1 MSENY
6 SRADRL
12 FILANVCKQNNINP
26 DSPTYMGLIIRVA
39 TSKLKIS
46 IDTAKEYAEAL
57 SSAYRADKWETIA
70 RKQETAQETEE
81 DTEPKEEVMAPTLN
95 ALKNLSIQPSE
106 PVKRIGPKP
115 TIDAEYTPKTLTQR
129 LIDLAKANDF
139 NGVGKLTLAQAR
151 HELNDNSLQLKDLID
166 LLEQYAPAVI
176 VESRPGNLL
185 LLHFPKKKIK
195 VVPATPRME

>member
-12 FILANVCKQNNINP
+12 FILANVCKQNSINP

-70 RKQETAQETEE
+70 RKQETAPETEE
-81 DTEPKEEVMAPTLN
+81 DTEPEEEVKAATLN
-95 ALKNLSIQPSE
+95 ALKNLSSQPSE

-151 HELNDNSLQLKDLID
+151 HELSDNSLQLNDLID

-176 VESRPGNLL
+176 VE
-185 LLHFPKKKIK
+185 
-195 VVPATPRME
+195 V

>member
-12 FILANVCKQNNINP
+12 FILANVCIQNNINP
-26 DSPTYMGLIIRVA
+26 DSPTYLGLIIRVA

-70 RKQETAQETEE
+70 RKPQAAQETEE
-81 DTEPKEEVMAPTLN
+81 DTEPKEEVKAPATLN
-95 ALKNLSIQPSE
+95 ALKNLSGQPSE

-115 TIDAEYTPKTLTQR
+115 TIDVEYTPKTLTQR
-129 LIDLAKANDF
+129 LIDLARANDF

-151 HELNDNSLQLKDLID
+151 HELSDNSLQLKDLID

-176 VESRPGNLL
+176 VG
-185 LLHFPKKKIK
+185 
-195 VVPATPRME
+195 V